1 MIDRIDAQNEYVFLV
16 FLFILLL
23 IGLVRQWERERLTLF
38 LKSFINSNLIDTQ
51 LRQECAF
58 SRLAIFNFIIV
69 VLVLST
75 FLSLMFHQF
84 HFFEDLSF
92 TGLTSGLVMGLI
104 LLTTARVALYAFLSW
119 LFNMESLQQHHT
131 FHWLLTNSIQAIFL
145 LPISI
150 LLAFGPTEIKDAT
163 AIIGL
168 AALGIFY
175 LFRVLRLSMLS
186 AFDFH
191 VPVTYNFLYICA
203 LEILPVVAIITMISR
218 QFEG

>member
-1 MIDRIDAQNEYVFLV
+1 MIDRIDAQNEHVFLV

-51 LRQECAF
+51 LRQERAF
-58 SRLAIFNFIIV
+58 SRLAIFNFTIV

-75 FLSLMFHQF
+75 FLALMFHQF
-84 HFFEDLSF
+84 HYFTDLSF
-92 TGLTSGLVMGLI
+92 IGLTAGLFIGLI

-119 LFNMESLQQHHT
+119 LFNMESLQQYHT

-150 LLAFGPTEIKDAT
+150 LLAFGPSEMKEAT
-163 AIIGL
+163 AIAGL
-168 AALGIFY
+168 SALGIFY
-175 LFRVLRLSMLS
+175 LFRVLRLSML
-186 AFDFH
+186 AGFDFR
-191 VPVTYNFLYICA
+191 VPLTYNFLYICA
-203 LEILPVVAIITMISR
+203 LEILPVVAIITVISR